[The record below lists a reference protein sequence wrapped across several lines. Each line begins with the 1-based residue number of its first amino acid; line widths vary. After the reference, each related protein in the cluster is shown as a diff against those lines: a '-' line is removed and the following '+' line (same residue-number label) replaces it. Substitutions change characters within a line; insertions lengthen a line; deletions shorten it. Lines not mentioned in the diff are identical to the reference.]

1 MYMNRRSRMSRR
13 RVLFIAVV
21 ISVLVI
27 TPALYGQQTVKT
39 EGTNFIARANV
50 GFDLFDLGF
59 AFGVGGGYRFPVG
72 TGTSEVIVDV
82 YWSPPFKE
90 TYTSGNW
97 DYEESTELLILSAR
111 VDWLFLYKPGMS
123 GFFPVV
129 GAGFFAGA
137 LWWEETSTY
146 RFPPYDVIPDD
157 AEYFA
162 SGSVFSVGAAYSFK
176 DRFEARFEVPVLVFF
191 GYYTAVAI
199 PFTASFLYK
208 F

>member
-1 MYMNRRSRMSRR
+1 MSRGR
-13 RVLFIAVV
+13 AFFLAAVV
-21 ISVLVI
+21 AVLVF
-27 TPALYGQQTVKT
+27 TPAVYSQQTMAT
-39 EGTNFIARANV
+39 EGTNFIARANL
-50 GFDLFDLGF
+50 GFDLFDFGF

-72 TGTSEVIVDV
+72 GGTSEVILDV

-90 TYTSGNW
+90 DW
-97 DYEESTELLILSAR
+97 EEDVSAGWESNELLIVSAR

-137 LWWEETSTY
+137 YWQAGEQWPIATG
-146 RFPPYDVIPDD
+146 PPGQLYGGD
-157 AEYFA
+157 YFA
-162 SGSVFSVGAAYSFK
+162 SGSVFSVGAAYAFG
-176 DRFEARFEVPVLVFF
+176 DHMEARLEVPVLVFF

>member
-1 MYMNRRSRMSRR
+1 MSRR
-13 RVLFIAVV
+13 RVLFIAA
-21 ISVLVI
+21 VLAVLAI
-27 TPALYGQQTVKT
+27 APAVYSQQTTKA
-39 EGTNFIARANV
+39 EGTNFIARANL

-59 AFGVGGGYRFPVG
+59 AFGVGGGYRFPAG
-72 TGTSEVIVDV
+72 SGTSEVIVDI

-90 TYTSGNW
+90 DWTEGVSEGW
-97 DYEESTELLILSAR
+97 ESNELLIVSAR
-111 VDWLFLYKPGMS
+111 VDWLFRYTPGIS

-137 LWWEETSTY
+137 YWQEGEQWPTALG
-146 RFPPYDVIPDD
+146 PPGQLYGGD
-157 AEYFA
+157 YFA

-176 DRFEARFEVPVLVFF
+176 ERFEARFEVPILVFF
-191 GYYTAVAI
+191 GAYGRAGAVAI

>member
-1 MYMNRRSRMSRR
+1 MSRPK
-13 RVLFIAVV
+13 VLSIAVV
-21 ISVLVI
+21 CAVLAIS
-27 TPALYGQQTVKT
+27 PAVYSQQATRP
-39 EGTNFIARANV
+39 EGANFIARANL

-59 AFGVGGGYRFPVG
+59 AFGVGGGYRFPAG
-72 TGTSEVIVDV
+72 GGTSEVLVDI
-82 YWSPPFKE
+82 YWSPPFE
-90 TYTSGNW
+90 EDWTEGTLSGW
-97 DYEESTELLILSAR
+97 ESNELLIISAR
-111 VDWLFLYKPGMS
+111 VDWLFMYTPGRS

-137 LWWEETSTY
+137 YWQAGEQWVTVAG
-146 RFPPYDVIPDD
+146 PPGSPYGDD
-157 AEYFA
+157 YFA

-191 GYYTAVAI
+191 GYYAVVAI

>member
-1 MYMNRRSRMSRR
+1 MSRR
-13 RVLFIAVV
+13 RVLFIAA
-21 ISVLVI
+21 VLAVLAI
-27 TPALYGQQTVKT
+27 APAVYSQQTTKA
-39 EGTNFIARANV
+39 EGTNFIARANL

-59 AFGVGGGYRFPVG
+59 AFGVGGGYRFPAG
-72 TGTSEVIVDV
+72 SGTSEVIVDI

-90 TYTSGNW
+90 DWVEGN
-97 DYEESTELLILSAR
+97 YEGWESNELLIVSAR
-111 VDWLFLYKPGMS
+111 VDWLFRYTPGIS

-137 LWWEETSTY
+137 YWQEGEETY
-146 RFPPYDVIPDD
+146 IPTSVTSSYGGD
-157 AEYFA
+157 YFA

-176 DRFEARFEVPVLVFF
+176 ERFEARFEVPILVFF
-191 GYYTAVAI
+191 GAYGRAGAVAI

>member
-1 MYMNRRSRMSRR
+1 MSRR
-13 RVLFIAVV
+13 RVLFIAA
-21 ISVLVI
+21 VLAVLAI
-27 TPALYGQQTVKT
+27 APAVYSQQTTKA
-39 EGTNFIARANV
+39 EGTNFIARANL

-59 AFGVGGGYRFPVG
+59 AFGVGGGYRFPAG
-72 TGTSEVIVDV
+72 SGTSEVIVDI

-90 TYTSGNW
+90 DWVEGN
-97 DYEESTELLILSAR
+97 YEGWESNELLIVSAR
-111 VDWLFLYKPGMS
+111 VDWLFRYTPGIS

-137 LWWEETSTY
+137 YWQQGEETY
-146 RFPPYDVIPDD
+146 IPTSVTSSYGGD
-157 AEYFA
+157 YFA

-176 DRFEARFEVPVLVFF
+176 ERFEARFEVPILVFF
-191 GYYTAVAI
+191 GAYGRAGAVAI